1 MPFPREHAARI
12 APPGRF
18 QKKTFRSHRI
28 SKGIRL
34 IIAKRCSSCSMETQ
48 AIRFGIC
55 EFTPARA
62 RAWLKRHG
70 KRPIRFE
77 PATGKC
83 GR

>member
-1 MPFPREHAARI
+1 MPYPREHAARI
-12 APPGRF
+12 VPPGRF

-48 AIRFGIC
+48 SVRFAVC
-55 EFTPARA
+55 DFSPAQA
-62 RAWLKRHG
+62 KSWLRRHG
-70 KRPIRFE
+70 KKAIKFE

-83 GR
+83 KR